1 MADKDYFLEPDDA
14 QTLGDIKYMKKTV
27 KVRRTFP
34 KTLKNPEGF
43 ALEKE
48 FSATEGGKVAPGS
61 NVVAEPT
68 PAPAP
73 APAPVAAPT
82 PAPAPVAAPTPAP
95 EPVAAPTPAP
105 APVAA
110 PTPAPAPV
118 AAPTPAPAPVAAPTP
133 APAPV
138 AEPTPAPAPV
148 AVAATSG
155 SAVPT
160 LQERRKE
167 DPGVNRFRDMARNIA
182 TRGRY

>member
-1 MADKDYFLEPDDA
+1 MADKDFFLEPDDA

-27 KVRRTFP
+27 KTRRTFP

-43 ALEKE
+43 AIEKT
-48 FSATEGGKVAPGS
+48 FSATEGGKIDPKS
-61 NVVAEPT
+61 KFVAE
-68 PAPAP
+68 
-73 APAPVAAPT
+73 
-82 PAPAPVAAPTPAP
+82 
-95 EPVAAPTPAP
+95 PAP

-118 AAPTPAPAPVAAPTP
+118 AAPTPAPAPVAT
-133 APAPV
+133 
-138 AEPTPAPAPV
+138 PTPAPAPV
-148 AVAATSG
+148 AVATTG

-160 LQERRKE
+160 LQERRKG

>member
-1 MADKDYFLEPDDA
+1 MADKDFFLEPDDA

-27 KVRRTFP
+27 KTRRTFP

-43 ALEKE
+43 AIEKT
-48 FSATEGGKVAPGS
+48 FSATEGGKIDPKS
-61 NVVAEPT
+61 KFVAEP
-68 PAPAP
+68 APA
-73 APAPVAAPT
+73 
-82 PAPAPVAAPTPAP
+82 
-95 EPVAAPTPAP
+95 PVAAPTPAP

-138 AEPTPAPAPV
+138 AV
-148 AVAATSG
+148 ATTG

-160 LQERRKE
+160 LQERRKG

>member
-1 MADKDYFLEPDDA
+1 MADKDFFLEPDDA
-14 QTLGDIKYMKKTV
+14 QTMGDIKYMKRSV
-27 KVRRTFP
+27 KVRKTFP

-43 ALEKE
+43 AIEKE
-48 FSATEGGKVAPGS
+48 FSATEGGKVSPRS
-61 NVVAEPT
+61 NVVAE
-68 PAPAP
+68 
-73 APAPVAAPT
+73 
-82 PAPAPVAAPTPAP
+82 
-95 EPVAAPTPAP
+95 P

-138 AEPTPAPAPV
+138 A
-148 AVAATSG
+148 ATTG

-160 LQERRKE
+160 IQERRKG
-167 DPGVNRFRDMARNIA
+167 DPGINRFRDMARNIA

>member
-1 MADKDYFLEPDDA
+1 MADKDFFLEPDDA
-14 QTLGDIKYMKKTV
+14 QTMGDIKYMKRSV
-27 KVRRTFP
+27 KVRKTFP

-43 ALEKE
+43 AIEKE
-48 FSATEGGKVAPGS
+48 FSATEGGKVSPKS
-61 NVVAEPT
+61 NVVAEP
-68 PAPAP
+68 
-73 APAPVAAPT
+73 APV
-82 PAPAPVAAPTPAP
+82 V
-95 EPVAAPTPAP
+95 APTPAP

-133 APAPV
+133 APVAAPV
-138 AEPTPAPAPV
+138 A
-148 AVAATSG
+148 ATTG

-160 LQERRKE
+160 TQERRKG

>member
-1 MADKDYFLEPDDA
+1 MADKDFFLEPDDA
-14 QTLGDIKYMKKTV
+14 QTMGDIKYMKRSV
-27 KVRRTFP
+27 KVRKTFP

-43 ALEKE
+43 AIEKE
-48 FSATEGGKVAPGS
+48 FSATEGGKVSPKS
-61 NVVAEPT
+61 NVVAEP
-68 PAPAP
+68 
-73 APAPVAAPT
+73 APVVAPT
-82 PAPAPVAAPTPAP
+82 PAPAPV
-95 EPVAAPTPAP
+95 VAPTPAP

-133 APAPV
+133 APVAAPV
-138 AEPTPAPAPV
+138 A
-148 AVAATSG
+148 ATTG

-160 LQERRKE
+160 TQERRKG

>member
-1 MADKDYFLEPDDA
+1 MADKDFFLEPDDA
-14 QTLGDIKYMKKTV
+14 QTMGDIKYMKRSV
-27 KVRRTFP
+27 KVRKTFP

-43 ALEKE
+43 AIEKE
-48 FSATEGGKVAPGS
+48 FSATEGGKVSPRS
-61 NVVAEPT
+61 NVVAEP
-68 PAPAP
+68 
-73 APAPVAAPT
+73 APV
-82 PAPAPVAAPTPAP
+82 V
-95 EPVAAPTPAP
+95 APTPAP

-133 APAPV
+133 APVAAPV
-138 AEPTPAPAPV
+138 A
-148 AVAATSG
+148 ATTG

-160 LQERRKE
+160 TQERRKG